1 MQRLTTP
8 FLTVLVAS
16 AAVLGCSDLNDTA
29 GPDAALSA
37 TRPALVPQSQASA
50 MVPYRA
56 DAAFA
61 PGSPQLTVCDLPAG
75 YSGDPVALPTLAV
88 GEGQQTY
95 LGRATTAI
103 TTEYC
108 SLTAQGV
115 LAGGHVSNTAPNGE
129 SLNGVWDALITPP
142 TFVFVDNGK
151 AAPIVV
157 DGGTGR
163 FEGVSGYSSGAGT
176 VDLTTGAGTFSVQ
189 GWITTVGSTK

>member
-8 FLTVLVAS
+8 SLAVLIAS
-16 AAVLGCSDLNDTA
+16 AGVLGCSGLNDLTSSD
-29 GPDAALSA
+29 DAHSA
-37 TRPALVPQSQASA
+37 ARPALAADVQDPM

-56 DAAFA
+56 EAAFA
-61 PGSPQLTVCDLPAG
+61 PGSPELTVCDLPAG

-108 SLTAQGV
+108 ALTPAGV
-115 LAGGHVSNTAPNGE
+115 LAGGHVINTAADGA

-142 TFVFVDNGK
+142 TFVFVENGK

-163 FEGVSGYSSGAGT
+163 FEGASGYSSGTGT
-176 VDLTTGAGTFSVQ
+176 VDLATGAGTFSVR
-189 GWITTVGSTK
+189 GWISTVGSQK